1 MNYIPVDREKA
12 EKFEE
17 KLAKNLL
24 YRSTDNFI
32 TIYNNNLI
40 NKNNDE
46 IDSIA
51 KEITETYKNISLL
64 NRKFIVKSNEE
75 VIAEEFEVLFPHI
88 AFVATLKR
96 IAQDIINDNYPEDTL
111 MVFTEKD
118 ANVVQIYD
126 PTSMSEELIPY
137 EGAERLK
144 NANKAIATNPFLLNN
159 VEIHPYGEDGEGIA
173 FRVIDILRIDT
184 SFINDIGELLH
195 AYLE

>member
-1 MNYIPVDREKA
+1 MNYIPVNKEKA

-17 KLAKNLL
+17 KMSKNLL
-24 YRSTDNFI
+24 YRSTDNFM

-75 VIAEEFEVLFPHI
+75 VISEEFEVLFPHI

-111 MVFTEKD
+111 IVFTEKD

-126 PTSMSEELIPY
+126 PTSEELIHY
-137 EGAERLK
+137 EGAERLR
-144 NANKAIATNPFLLNN
+144 NANKAIASNPFLLSN
-159 VEIHPYGEDGEGIA
+159 VEIYPYGEDGEGIS
-173 FRVIDILRIDT
+173 FRIIDILRIDT
-184 SFINDIGELLH
+184 SFISDIGELLQ

>member
-1 MNYIPVDREKA
+1 MNYIPVDKEKA

-17 KLAKNLL
+17 KMAKNLL
-24 YRSTDNFI
+24 YRSTDNFMA
-32 TIYNNNLI
+32 IYNNNLI

-126 PTSMSEELIPY
+126 PDSTSEELIPY
-137 EGAERLK
+137 EGAERLR
-144 NANKAIATNPFLLNN
+144 NANKAIASNPFLLNN

-173 FRVIDILRIDT
+173 FRVIDILRVDT

>member
-173 FRVIDILRIDT
+173 FRVIDILKIDT

>member
-88 AFVATLKR
+88 SFVATLKR

>member
-1 MNYIPVDREKA
+1 MNYIPVDKEKA

-17 KLAKNLL
+17 KMAKNLL
-24 YRSTDNFI
+24 YRSTDNFM

-64 NRKFIVKSNEE
+64 NRKFIIKSNEE

-126 PTSMSEELIPY
+126 PDSMDEELIPY

-173 FRVIDILRIDT
+173 FRAIDILRVDT
-184 SFINDIGELLH
+184 SFINDIGELLQ

>member
-1 MNYIPVDREKA
+1 MNYIPVDKEKA

-17 KLAKNLL
+17 KMAKNLL
-24 YRSTDNFI
+24 YRSTDNFMA
-32 TIYNNNLI
+32 IYNNNLI

-88 AFVATLKR
+88 SFVATLKR

-126 PTSMSEELIPY
+126 PDSTSEELIPY
-137 EGAERLK
+137 EGAERLR
-144 NANKAIATNPFLLNN
+144 NANKAIASNPFLLNN

-173 FRVIDILRIDT
+173 FRVIDILRVDT

>member
-1 MNYIPVDREKA
+1 MNYIPVDKEKA

-17 KLAKNLL
+17 KMAKNLL
-24 YRSTDNFI
+24 YRSTDNFM

-64 NRKFIVKSNEE
+64 NRKFIIKSNEE
-75 VIAEEFEVLFPHI
+75 VISEEFEVLFPHI

-111 MVFTEKD
+111 IVFTEKD

-126 PTSMSEELIPY
+126 PTSTSEELINY
-137 EGAERLK
+137 EGAERLR
-144 NANKAIATNPFLLNN
+144 NANKAIASNPFLLSN
-159 VEIHPYGEDGEGIA
+159 VEIYPYGEDGEGIS
-173 FRVIDILRIDT
+173 FRIIDILRIDT
-184 SFINDIGELLH
+184 SFISDIGELLQ

>member
-88 AFVATLKR
+88 SFVATLKR
-96 IAQDIINDNYPEDTL
+96 IAQDIIND
-111 MVFTEKD
+111 
-118 ANVVQIYD
+118 
-126 PTSMSEELIPY
+126 
-137 EGAERLK
+137 
-144 NANKAIATNPFLLNN
+144 
-159 VEIHPYGEDGEGIA
+159 
-173 FRVIDILRIDT
+173 
-184 SFINDIGELLH
+184 
-195 AYLE
+195 

>member
-1 MNYIPVDREKA
+1 MNYIPVDKEKA

-17 KLAKNLL
+17 KMAKNLL
-24 YRSTDNFI
+24 YRSTDNFM

-64 NRKFIVKSNEE
+64 NRKFIIKSNEE
-75 VIAEEFEVLFPHI
+75 VISEEFEVLFPHI

-111 MVFTEKD
+111 IVFTEKD

-126 PTSMSEELIPY
+126 PTSTSEELIHY
-137 EGAERLK
+137 EGAERLR
-144 NANKAIATNPFLLNN
+144 NANKAIASNPFLLSN
-159 VEIHPYGEDGEGIA
+159 VEIYPYGEDGEGIS
-173 FRVIDILRIDT
+173 FRIIDILRIDT
-184 SFINDIGELLH
+184 SFISDIGELLQ